1 MIAIC
6 RILRKTNGTTGRCG
20 SQAGIGWRIHKFKLS
35 GHVTLVSL
43 TKRVASLTKVVQ
55 AMGAIRCT
63 NRSLQSRLHDLG
75 CLPSGAQRQRNL
87 GSELDDRIKFA
98 AYSFALQYRLA
109 TPLSSLRPGVGD
121 NALDALHCCAALSSP
136 SRESRAIM
144 APIWRRSFAVGCHR
158 VLDPTAPAEKRRRT
172 RSSSSWRKE
181 SRDQQPEADASPSA
195 IRYVGA
201 N

>member
-6 RILRKTNGTTGRCG
+6 RILRKTNGTTGGCG
-20 SQAGIGWRIHKFKLS
+20 WQAGIGWRIHKFKLS

-43 TKRVASLTKVVQ
+43 AKRVASLTTVVQ

-75 CLPSGAQRQRNL
+75 CLPLGAQRQRNL

-98 AYSFALQYRLA
+98 ACSFALQYRLA
-109 TPLSSLRPGVGD
+109 TPLSSRRPGVGD

-158 VLDPTAPAEKRRRT
+158 VPDPTALWDNCQPKHSPNSWCKA
-172 RSSSSWRKE
+172 SSDE
-181 SRDQQPEADASPSA
+181 YPEADLSTN
-195 IRYVGA
+195 GA
-201 N
+201 